1 MCIQELEV
9 AVSLRLFTSRAAEL
23 QPRLRPFLHELP
35 AALTA
40 AAAAVDALADV
51 HRPAAVAAAAA
62 AAAHQ
67 TSAETQVPDGAGM
80 CTTLQGNISECTRL
94 LQLPGA

>member
-1 MCIQELEV
+1 M

-51 HRPAAVAAAAA
+51 HQPAAVAAAAA

-67 TSAETQVPDGAGM
+67 KATETQVTDGAGF
-80 CTTLQGNISECTRL
+80 CPTLQRNVSQCTCL
-94 LQLPGA
+94 LQLPGT